1 VKRFWR
7 KRRVRTLPE
16 IGELPLTPLID
27 TAFTLLIIFM
37 VTAPM
42 MQNSLKINLPKT
54 KTGLANKA
62 DMIDRIVVSIN
73 HQGKVFVGEQEV
85 ELVNLAAYLKNKI
98 ALALDKTVLV
108 KADKTLVYDKVIQV
122 IDLVSG
128 VDDVQNVA
136 LAAEFATKKV

>member
-1 VKRFWR
+1 MKRFWR
-7 KRRVRTLPE
+7 KRRIRTLPE

-54 KTGLANKA
+54 KSGLTNKT
-62 DMIDRIVVSIN
+62 DIVERITVSIDA
-73 HQGKVFVGEQEV
+73 QGKIFVGDQEV
-85 ELVNLAAYLKNKI
+85 GFANLAAYLKNKI
-98 ALALDKTVLV
+98 ALAFDKTVLI
-108 KADKTLVYDKVIQV
+108 KADKTLMYDKVIQI

-128 VDDVQNVA
+128 VDGVQNVA
-136 LAAEFATKKV
+136 LAAELATKKA

>member
-54 KTGLANKA
+54 KAGLANKA

-85 ELVNLAAYLKNKI
+85 EFVNLAAYLKNKI